1 MSMPE
6 DLGRVRAQREGVRR
20 SMERLELAL
29 TAPADARWWDAFRDA
44 LEGLRDAFDRHV
56 RLTEAE
62 GGLLDEVVHEAPRL
76 AHARDVL
83 LDEHVDITKALEAL
97 ASVDD
102 VDAARSGAIAV
113 LGSLVRHRHKG
124 ADLLYE
130 AYSVDISESD

>member
-1 MSMPE
+1 
-6 DLGRVRAQREGVRR
+6 
-20 SMERLELAL
+20 MERLELAL
-29 TAPADARWWDAFRDA
+29 TAPADAHWWDAFRDA

-97 ASVDD
+97 GSVDD